1 MRVSVASMANTLFR
15 TVLVPIFLLESILV
29 VFIPLLGPPI
39 SFVLFCWIYAY
50 YSFEYDSAPQDPA

>member
-50 YSFEYDSAPQDPA
+50 YSFEYDPA